1 VSIPPEV
8 LARAESLRQAL
19 HHHNYRYYVLDDPEI
34 PDAEYDRLM
43 RELEALEAEYPELVT
58 PDSPTQR
65 VGGEPLAAFAEVEHR
80 VPMLSLENALD
91 ESELRAF
98 DRRVRERLG
107 RELVDY
113 LAEPKF
119 DGLAI
124 SLTYE
129 TGRLVQAATRGD
141 GRRGEDVTA
150 QVRTIR
156 SVPLRLLGEG
166 WPALIEVRG
175 EVVLPRAG
183 FESLNARAREE
194 GGKTFA
200 NPRNAAAGSLRQLDP
215 RVTATRPLEMLCYG
229 FGLVEGG
236 RLAETQGGTLALL
249 RAWGLRTSS
258 HLRVVH
264 GAEGA
269 IAYHR
274 EIGALRDRL
283 DYDIDGV
290 VLKVDALA
298 DQERLGFVS
307 RAPRWAVA
315 YKFPP
320 QEEITRVLDIQVQV
334 GRTGVLTPVARLE
347 PVQVAGVTVTNA
359 TLHNEDEVRRKD
371 VHVGDSVIVR
381 RAGDVIPQIMGVIAE
396 RRPPDVR
403 PFVMPSLCPVCGSE
417 VVRAEGEVAS
427 RCSGGLYCPA
437 QRKETLCH
445 FASRRAMDIEGLGE
459 KLVDQLVERDLVRTP
474 ADLYALDEDTLA
486 GLERMGGKSAA
497 NLVEA
502 LARSRATTLPRF
514 LYALG
519 IPQVGEATAQSL
531 AQHFGTLEAIMS
543 ATPAT
548 LTEVPDVGPVV
559 AAEVHA
565 FFRQPHNR
573 EVIDGLR
580 VAGVA
585 WPEVDRPPV
594 ERQPLAG
601 KTFVITGTLSRPR
614 DAIKDDLLTLGAKV
628 AGSVSKKTDYLIA
641 GSDAGSK
648 LEKARALG
656 VPVLDEDAL
665 ARLVGG

>member
-1 VSIPPEV
+1 
-8 LARAESLRQAL
+8 
-19 HHHNYRYYVLDDPEI
+19 
-34 PDAEYDRLM
+34 
-43 RELEALEAEYPELVT
+43 
-58 PDSPTQR
+58 
-65 VGGEPLAAFAEVEHR
+65 
-80 VPMLSLENALD
+80 
-91 ESELRAF
+91 
-98 DRRVRERLG
+98 
-107 RELVDY
+107 
-113 LAEPKF
+113 
-119 DGLAI
+119 
-124 SLTYE
+124 
-129 TGRLVQAATRGD
+129 
-141 GRRGEDVTA
+141 
-150 QVRTIR
+150 
-156 SVPLRLLGEG
+156 
-166 WPALIEVRG
+166 
-175 EVVLPRAG
+175 
-183 FESLNARAREE
+183 
-194 GGKTFA
+194 
-200 NPRNAAAGSLRQLDP
+200 
-215 RVTATRPLEMLCYG
+215 
-229 FGLVEGG
+229 
-236 RLAETQGGTLALL
+236 
-249 RAWGLRTSS
+249 
-258 HLRVVH
+258 
-264 GAEGA
+264 
-269 IAYHR
+269 
-274 EIGALRDRL
+274 
-283 DYDIDGV
+283 
-290 VLKVDALA
+290 
-298 DQERLGFVS
+298 
-307 RAPRWAVA
+307 
-315 YKFPP
+315 
-320 QEEITRVLDIQVQV
+320 
-334 GRTGVLTPVARLE
+334 
-347 PVQVAGVTVTNA
+347 
-359 TLHNEDEVRRKD
+359 
-371 VHVGDSVIVR
+371 
-381 RAGDVIPQIMGVIAE
+381 
-396 RRPPDVR
+396 
-403 PFVMPSLCPVCGSE
+403 
-417 VVRAEGEVAS
+417 
-427 RCSGGLYCPA
+427 
-437 QRKETLCH
+437 
-445 FASRRAMDIEGLGE
+445 MDIEGLGE